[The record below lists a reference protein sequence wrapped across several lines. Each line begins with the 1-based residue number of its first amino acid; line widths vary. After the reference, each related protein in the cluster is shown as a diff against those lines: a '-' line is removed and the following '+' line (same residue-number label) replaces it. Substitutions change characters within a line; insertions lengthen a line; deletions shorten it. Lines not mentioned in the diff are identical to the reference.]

1 MALMLELLQKSE
13 KTYAIDRGFH
23 GFCLKSNTDLC
34 RSAPFLDLI
43 ISFSTCFGN
52 ISTLLMY
59 INSTFAAFIRQ
70 YNHKG

>member
-43 ISFSTCFGN
+43 VPFSTCFGN
-52 ISTLLMY
+52 NYTLLIY
-59 INSTFAAFIRQ
+59 IKQ
-70 YNHKG
+70 YFCNRNINKYNL